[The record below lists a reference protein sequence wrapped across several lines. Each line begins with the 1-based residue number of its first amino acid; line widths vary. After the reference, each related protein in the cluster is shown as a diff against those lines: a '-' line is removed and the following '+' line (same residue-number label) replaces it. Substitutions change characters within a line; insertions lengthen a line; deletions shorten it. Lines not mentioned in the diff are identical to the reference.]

1 MLHDST
7 YRHTLFYCVSLYL
20 SFVDA
25 AFFTSWKFVVPLP
38 WASLL
43 ALFFQQHLFTS
54 CLWVT
59 FSNYNISEFFIMLL
73 FVGIY
78 EQWSVLLLS
87 LLFWGHHK
95 LHLCKSVNLVC
106 KFCMYSDCSID
117 EPFPYSSSSPW
128 ASLFPE
134 TQQYWNKANYQSY
147 NGSKC
152 SSEKKSFTSLT

>member
-7 YRHTLFYCVSLYL
+7 YRHTILFYCVSLYL
-20 SFVDA
+20 SSGCCIFYRLKVCS
-25 AFFTSWKFVVPLP
+25 TLP
-38 WASLL
+38 RASLL

-59 FSNYNISEFFIMLL
+59 FGNYNISWVFHY
-73 FVGIY
+73 V
-78 EQWSVLLLS
+78 SVCWDLWTVICCYYHCC
-87 LLFWGHHK
+87 FEAPQ

-117 EPFPYSSSSPW
+117 ELFPYSSSSPW

-134 TQQYWNKANYQSY
+134 TQQYWSQAIN
-147 NGSKC
+147 SK
-152 SSEKKSFTSLT
+152 